1 MHTVS
6 PAPGTMPVIWQE
18 HKLFHCLWSVCILE
32 LSGDSI
38 HRRFTESFSDSYCF
52 QVAYSL
58 VRRWW
63 MYWKN
68 YDIRQTELCEPS
80 TWLQNNC
87 PNNYP
92 LFLRAGLEFAKS
104 RVLTRIIVNPDERRT
119 LATWHGSS
127 CKKSSISSTVCLY
140 IYVLTTAHSDLSVVI
155 SSRNSWNYSAAENF
169 IF

>member
-1 MHTVS
+1 MHTCTQCLQHLEQCLSYGRNTNFFTAFDQFVFWNYL
-6 PAPGTMPVIWQE
+6 GTV
-18 HKLFHCLWSVCILE
+18 
-32 LSGDSI
+32 
-38 HRRFTESFSDSYCF
+38 FTGALQKVFSDSYCF
-52 QVAYSL
+52 QFSKEMMDVLEELWYKTA
-58 VRRWW
+58 
-63 MYWKN
+63 
-68 YDIRQTELCEPS
+68 ELCEPS

-92 LFLRAGLEFAKS
+92 LFLRTGLEFAKS

-127 CKKSSISSTVCLY
+127 WKKSSISSTVCLY
-140 IYVLTTAHSDLSVVI
+140 MYVLTMAHSDLSVVI